1 MLFIVVWLAL
11 MGHAVDQEYPADSGP
26 VVECL
31 SVGPSMACEGDHS
44 VTHARSVP
52 TPSDTPDVP
61 DDDPA
66 PPDDDEDHDKGHGNN
81 PDRHDRDNPGK
92 KKDHH

>member
-11 MGHAVDQEYPADSGP
+11 MGYAVDQEYPADSGP

-31 SVGPSMACEGDHS
+31 SVGPGHACEGDHS
-44 VTHARSVP
+44 VTHARSVDVGD
-52 TPSDTPDVP
+52 DTPPDPGDV
-61 DDDPA
+61 PA
-66 PPDDDEDHDKGHGNN
+66 PPEEDHDKGHGNN
-81 PDRHDRDNPGK
+81 PDHHDKDNPGK